1 MKELVIEAKKS
12 NLDAVL
18 SFIDEQLGEAECSKK
33 TRMTIDVAVE
43 ELFVNISS
51 YAYDPK
57 IGTAVVQVSVHNEPL
72 SVEITFIDNG
82 KPYDPLAKPDPDVTL
97 DAEHIALIPETVY
110 ARVDEGHHLRAAVL
124 DVDTSACGYPV
135 LVYGEIYYNAL
146 AVRVLRR
153 LLDSLNEGL
162 SVLLRNREVQEHELS
177 LHLRQ
182 IILVEHVGELGRRR
196 NRPAEEIVD
205 GGVVIIC
212 ELAEHI
218 YRRSNIIFFSLIF
231 LI

>member
-1 MKELVIEAKKS
+1 MKELVIEAKKT

-97 DAEHIALIPETVY
+97 DADH
-110 ARVDEGHHLRAAVL
+110 
-124 DVDTSACGYPV
+124 
-135 LVYGEIYYNAL
+135 
-146 AVRVLRR
+146 
-153 LLDSLNEGL
+153 
-162 SVLLRNREVQEHELS
+162 
-177 LHLRQ
+177 RQ
-182 IILVEHVGELGRRR
+182 IGGLGIFMVKKSMDDVQYENKDGRNILTIKKVL
-196 NRPAEEIVD
+196 N
-205 GGVVIIC
+205 
-212 ELAEHI
+212 
-218 YRRSNIIFFSLIF
+218 
-231 LI
+231 